1 MVAIGLEAASDDAA
15 YFYSF
20 VMEKLF

>member
-15 YFYSF
+15 FFYSF